1 MMNFDS
7 NIKELRNNLSLD
19 FSLGPSQSKVSNFKT
34 CVLETPEFARVALAD
49 TLGPHSKKM
58 RYNTECMLATP
69 DMAKIA
75 LSTPE
80 LDKLAM
86 KTDFGLPTPSLNTFL
101 RTDEEEDDKNKL
113 AQNWANATKL
123 QNIKTEEVDEIKF
136 LPTSRN
142 IESDKIDVVELNI
155 SQNGMEPIDM
165 DDQERIKLERK
176 RYRNRIAASKCR
188 QRKLERIS
196 KLQERVDRYKNKN
209 KELNRLACVVANI
222 CNRLSGHIR
231 SHRERGC
238 DIREL

>member
-1 MMNFDS
+1 
-7 NIKELRNNLSLD
+7 
-19 FSLGPSQSKVSNFKT
+19 
-34 CVLETPEFARVALAD
+34 
-49 TLGPHSKKM
+49 
-58 RYNTECMLATP
+58 
-69 DMAKIA
+69 MAKIA

-142 IESDKIDVVELNI
+142 IGMFTVVNLSNFAFANMCFLLVLAESDKMDVVELNI